1 MYNNA
6 ISLFSSSYEHIS
18 TFQSSE
24 GAGITE
30 IKWSP
35 DARYMYVIPRQ
46 STNIEIWDIRSTGK
60 VVSILTGRQAITNQR
75 IWADMSAD
83 GQWMISGGTDGIV
96 KGWKLSDLEESIQ
109 RNFEVNAHNGTLR
122 YWC

>member
-1 MYNNA
+1 M
-6 ISLFSSSYEHIS
+6 S

-30 IKWSP
+30 ISWSP
-35 DARYMYVIPRQ
+35 DARYMYLIPRQ

-60 VVSILTGRQAITNQR
+60 VVGILTGRQAITNQR
-75 IWADMSAD
+75 IWTDLSAD
-83 GQWMISGGTDGIV
+83 GQWMISGGTEGIV
-96 KGWKLSDLEESIQ
+96 KGWKLSDLEDTTQPSVE
-109 RNFEVNAHNGTLR
+109 FAAHNGALR